1 MDKRLPGR
9 DLAFRLVV
17 VVDFIL
23 PIEGYVPALA
33 EEAFVMLKNLV
44 APLSMLVIGL
54 RLPDMSFKGLFKDKE
69 MYIFILLRHIALPL
83 ISLGIVKLLGLLL
96 PVDPAVEMVIVI
108 LAAAPAAT
116 SATMFAEK
124 YDCDSV
130 YVSRLVTVS
139 TLLSII
145 TIPLILLLV

>member
-1 MDKRLPGR
+1 
-9 DLAFRLVV
+9 
-17 VVDFIL
+17 
-23 PIEGYVPALA
+23 
-33 EEAFVMLKNLV
+33 MLKNLV